1 MYAII
6 KTGGKQYKVSEGDT
20 LCIEKIEAAEGDTVV
35 FDQVLTYVNDADVKI
50 GKPVV
55 DGANVKAKVV
65 EHGKGEKLLIFKY
78 KAKSNYRRRQG
89 HRQPFTKIEIE
100 KIEA

>member
-50 GKPVV
+50 GKPCVE
-55 DGANVKAKVV
+55 GAKVTAKV
-65 EHGKGEKLLIFKY
+65 AKQGKGVKVLVFKY
-78 KAKSNYRRRQG
+78 RAKSNYRKRQG
-89 HRQPFTKIEIE
+89 HRQPYTQVEITS
-100 KIEA
+100 IEA